1 MNNFYTFVSFV
12 SFYWAIKSGQRS
24 IAVFK
29 KDISVYWMLYL
40 FIVLYALVNMVLNSL
55 VYVALVIVIIIVIVL
70 SLKFLLNAVFIL
82 PVMLEHESLIK
93 YVIPIHL
100 PIWLYWIASNK
111 TQFKLIIN
119 NRWEEFIVWMNNNN
133 QFPTSCSCCAIM
145 YYIL

>member
-1 MNNFYTFVSFV
+1 MNNLLHFCLVCIILLSYKIRATFY
-12 SFYWAIKSGQRS
+12 RS
-24 IAVFK
+24 LQK
-29 KDISVYWMLYL
+29 RHISLLNALLIYS
-40 FIVLYALVNMVLNSL
+40 IYALVNMVLNSL

-70 SLKFLLNAVFIL
+70 SLKSLLNAVFIL
-82 PVMLEHESLIK
+82 PVTLEHESLIK

-119 NRWEEFIVWMNNNN
+119 DRWEEFIVWMNNNN

>member
-1 MNNFYTFVSFV
+1 LNNLLHFCLVCIILLSYKIRATFY
-12 SFYWAIKSGQRS
+12 RS
-24 IAVFK
+24 LQK
-29 KDISVYWMLYL
+29 RHISLLNALLIYS
-40 FIVLYALVNMVLNSL
+40 IYALVNMVLNSL

-82 PVMLEHESLIK
+82 PVTLEHKSLIK

-133 QFPTSCSCCAIM
+133 QFPTSCSCCGIM